1 MTSDAAGAPSR
12 RAVTLRARFT
22 VWTTALVWFVLFG
35 AFVPVAALERDVAL
49 QGLADRARR
58 LARAYAPSED
68 ELRASEPA
76 RPPPPPAPPP
86 PAGGGPGNPPDPRD
100 PLNPPAPQDDPP
112 EPPRPIR
119 ATSTAL
125 PEETD
130 GAHVEVLHVDP
141 GPKGAGP
148 LRILWHRSTGEAR
161 FVEADLRPLERWIED
176 GSAHGV
182 RLSGRDGREEGTFT
196 IAVRELGVPNPP
208 RPPRGPGRP
217 GGGRPPRG
225 QGTFAVVFVEEAPME
240 AALLRRR
247 GTLLLVV
254 TAAAALGGFLS
265 FLLAGRLLRPLRR
278 AADDAEAIASPE
290 ARLPAP
296 AADDE
301 VGRLVA
307 VLNGMLGRLDAS
319 AGRERQFLASASHE
333 LRRPLASLLGELELA
348 STPGRSPDALREA
361 VRLARSD
368 ALAMQRLVD
377 DLLHHARARAGQLPL
392 VARDVALPDLVAE
405 AVARSRRA
413 LGRADAAVDAAGVAD
428 LLLHVDADALRQ
440 VVENLVSNA
449 LTHAGPDA
457 RVAVTAA
464 RDGDGVALAVEDDGP
479 GIPVE
484 EQARVFEPFGR
495 GDRARGAPGFGL
507 GLAIAREVAHALG
520 GRLEV
525 RSPVRAAG
533 AARPGTRFTLRLPP
547 AALAAGPAASGAPP
561 RE

>member
-1 MTSDAAGAPSR
+1 MTPDAARPPSR

-22 VWTTALVWFVLFG
+22 VWTTALVWLVLFG

-58 LARAYAPSED
+58 LARAHAPSEE
-68 ELRASEPA
+68 ELRGTEPA
-76 RPPPPPAPPP
+76 RPPPPPPPP
-86 PAGGGPGNPPDPRD
+86 PAGGAAGNPPDPLD
-100 PLNPPAPQDDPP
+100 PPDRP
-112 EPPRPIR
+112 EPPRPIQ
-119 ATSTAL
+119 TTTTPL
-125 PEETD
+125 PDETD

-141 GPKGAGP
+141 GPRGEGP
-148 LRILWHRSTGEAR
+148 LRILWRRGTGEAR
-161 FVEADLRPLERWIED
+161 VAEPDLRALDRWIED

-182 RLSGRDGREEGTFT
+182 RVAGRGGREDGMFT
-196 IAVRELGVPNPP
+196 VAVRELGVPNPP
-208 RPPRGPGRP
+208 RPLRGPGGRPGPGRP
-217 GGGRPPRG
+217 RRG
-225 QGTFAVVFVEEAPME
+225 QGTFAVAFVEEAPME

-296 AADDE
+296 PADDE

-348 STPGRSPDALREA
+348 ATPGRSPDALREA

-413 LGRADAAVDAAGVAD
+413 LGRADADVDAAGVAD

-457 RVAVTAA
+457 HVVVTAA
-464 RDGDGVALAVEDDGP
+464 REGDGVVLAVEDDGP
-479 GIPVE
+479 GIPVD
-484 EQARVFEPFGR
+484 EQTRVFEPFGR
-495 GDRARGAPGFGL
+495 GDRARAAPGFGL
-507 GLAIAREVAHALG
+507 GLAIAREVARALG

-525 RSPVRAAG
+525 RSPLRGAD

-547 AALAAGPAASGAPP
+547 AALAAGGGPAAPGPRPP
-561 RE
+561 A